1 MPEQGNS
8 ESPDRTNDFRAGI
21 IALAGRPNVGKST
34 LLNALVERKVSIVT
48 AKPQTT
54 RHRIM
59 GVRHEPGLQFIFVDT
74 PGMHL
79 GGKKALNRSMNRAA
93 EAVLGDVDWIVFVIE
108 AMRFTEED
116 ETVLERLRGR
126 DNVILAI
133 NKVDRVPDKDELLPF
148 MADVSA
154 RMKFAA
160 VVPLSALKS
169 RGTDALLDELR
180 PRLTDSPQLFPEDQS
195 SDRGDQFMVAEII
208 REKLMERM
216 HDELPYSLTVTID
229 QFEQD
234 GGLLRITSTIWV
246 EREGQKK
253 IIIGHKG
260 EAIKGVGS
268 AARRE
273 LEQRFGQKIFMQ
285 LWVKVK
291 SSWADDER
299 SLRQF
304 GIEEQ

>member
-1 MPEQGNS
+1 MPDQGS
-8 ESPDRTNDFRAGI
+8 GKHYRAGM

-34 LLNALVERKVSIVT
+34 LLNALVEEKVSIVT

-59 GVRHEPGLQFIFVDT
+59 GVRHEPGCQFVFVDT

-93 EAVLGDVDWIVFVIE
+93 EAVLGDVDWVVFVIE

-116 ETVLERLRGR
+116 ETVLERLRNY

-133 NKVDRVPDKDELLPF
+133 NKVDKVPDKDDLLPF
-148 MADVSA
+148 IADVSA

-160 VVPLSALKS
+160 VIPLSALKS
-169 RGTDALLDELR
+169 RGTNALLDELR
-180 PRLTDSPQLFPEDQS
+180 PRLVESPQLFPDDQL

-229 QFEQD
+229 QYEQD

-273 LEQRFGQKIFMQ
+273 LEKRFGQKIFMQ

>member
-1 MPEQGNS
+1 MPDKGNTTGS
-8 ESPDRTNDFRAGI
+8 SKSGTYRAGV

-34 LLNALVERKVSIVT
+34 LLNALVEHKVSIVT

-74 PGMHL
+74 PGMHM
-79 GGKKALNRSMNRAA
+79 GAKKALNRSMNRAA

-116 ETVLERLRGR
+116 ETVLERLRDR
-126 DNVILAI
+126 DNVILVI
-133 NKVDRVPDKDELLPF
+133 NKVDRIPNKDELLPF
-148 MADVSA
+148 ISDIGG
-154 RMKFAA
+154 RMNFAA

-169 RGTDALLDELR
+169 RGTNALLDELR
-180 PRLTDSPQLFPEDQS
+180 PRLIESPQLFPDEQL

-246 EREGQKK
+246 ERDGQKK

-273 LEQRFGQKIFMQ
+273 LETRFGQKIFMQ